1 MGSGRTDGS
10 RTLPGP
16 HRLRNHRAGE
26 IVADVTIA
34 RAAIARPRRG
44 SYPSGTMADP
54 TPPAPAFD
62 PALAARMVAAFG
74 HNGAIGARVVDHG
87 EDWSELAL
95 DYRADLVGDEA
106 SGVLAS
112 GPIIALMDMATSI
125 AVWIK
130 RGAFKPQATLDLRVD
145 YLRAAEPGRTVFGR
159 GECYRLTRRV
169 AFVRGMAH
177 DGDPDDPIA
186 HVAGTFMMTDE
197 G

>member
-1 MGSGRTDGS
+1 MTDPAS
-10 RTLPGP
+10 PTPGFDTVSAA
-16 HRLRNHRAGE
+16 R
-26 IVADVTIA
+26 IVA
-34 RAAIARPRRG
+34 
-44 SYPSGTMADP
+44 S
-54 TPPAPAFD
+54 
-62 PALAARMVAAFG
+62 FG
-74 HNGAIGARVVDHG
+74 HNGAIGARFVDHG
-87 EDWSELAL
+87 EDWAELAL
-95 DYRADLVGDEA
+95 DYRDDLVGDEA

-125 AVWIK
+125 AVWIR

-145 YLRAAEPGRTVFGR
+145 YLRAVEPGRTIFGR

-197 G
+197 A

>member
-1 MGSGRTDGS
+1 
-10 RTLPGP
+10 
-16 HRLRNHRAGE
+16 
-26 IVADVTIA
+26 
-34 RAAIARPRRG
+34 
-44 SYPSGTMADP
+44 MADP
-54 TPPAPAFD
+54 AHPAAQGFD
-62 PALAARMVAAFG
+62 PAAAARMVAAFG
-74 HNGAIGARVVDHG
+74 HNGALGARFVAHG

-95 DYRADLVGDEA
+95 DYRADLIGDEA

-125 AVWIK
+125 AVWIR
-130 RGAFKPQATLDLRVD
+130 RGAFKPQATLDLRID
-145 YLRAAEPGRTVFGR
+145 YLRAATPGRTVIGH

-197 G
+197 A

>member
-1 MGSGRTDGS
+1 
-10 RTLPGP
+10 
-16 HRLRNHRAGE
+16 
-26 IVADVTIA
+26 
-34 RAAIARPRRG
+34 
-44 SYPSGTMADP
+44 MADP
-54 TPPAPAFD
+54 APPVPALD

-74 HNGAIGARVVDHG
+74 HNGAIGARVVGHG

-95 DYRADLVGDEA
+95 DYREDLVGDET

>member
-1 MGSGRTDGS
+1 MT
-10 RTLPGP
+10 
-16 HRLRNHRAGE
+16 H
-26 IVADVTIA
+26 
-34 RAAIARPRRG
+34 
-44 SYPSGTMADP
+44 
-54 TPPAPAFD
+54 PAPPIGGID
-62 PALAARMVAAFG
+62 PVSSARLIASFG
-74 HNGAIGARVVDHG
+74 HNGAIGARFVDHG
-87 EDWSELAL
+87 ADWAELAL
-95 DYRADLVGDEA
+95 DYREDLVGDEA

-125 AVWIK
+125 AVWIR

-145 YLRAAEPGRTVFGR
+145 YLRGAEPGRTVFGR

-197 G
+197 A

>member
-1 MGSGRTDGS
+1 
-10 RTLPGP
+10 
-16 HRLRNHRAGE
+16 
-26 IVADVTIA
+26 
-34 RAAIARPRRG
+34 
-44 SYPSGTMADP
+44 MADP
-54 TPPAPAFD
+54 DHPAAQGFD
-62 PALAARMVAAFG
+62 PATATRMMIAFG
-74 HNGAIGARVVDHG
+74 HNGALGARFVDHG

-95 DYRADLVGDEA
+95 DYREDLIGDEA

-130 RGAFKPQATLDLRVD
+130 RGLFKPQATLDLRID
-145 YLRAAEPGRTVFGR
+145 YLRAAMPGRTIFGR

-177 DGDPDDPIA
+177 DGDPYDPIA
-186 HVAGTFMMTDE
+186 HVVATFMMTDE